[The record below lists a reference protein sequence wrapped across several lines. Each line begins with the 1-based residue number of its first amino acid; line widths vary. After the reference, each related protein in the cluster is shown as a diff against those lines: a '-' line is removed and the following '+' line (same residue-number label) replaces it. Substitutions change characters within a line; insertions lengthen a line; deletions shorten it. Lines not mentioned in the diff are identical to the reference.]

1 MGGSSVSAFIA
12 RIAAYC
18 AALTLCIS
26 GAFAETPASAALE
39 RLARDHWA
47 AELRAAPFWAT
58 MLGVHEYDAQTPS
71 ISPDDFAAR
80 VKEAKEQMVR
90 LDTIDRTVLTEDE
103 RVTAAILEYKLK
115 QDIAFERFKDWRI
128 PLTADSGFHT
138 EMNLVVA
145 ATRFE
150 MKQDYENYLGRLE
163 KLPAWIDQNI
173 ANMRLGL
180 EEGYALPKAILP
192 GVLPGFDAQA
202 LGDVEAHKLY
212 QPFVAARGLT
222 KKDAA
227 ALRKRAKA
235 TLANAVIPAY
245 ARAAKFMREEYLP
258 KAPDAIGISARKD
271 GAEEYA
277 ALIGYFTS
285 RNDLDAEEIHTLGLK
300 EVARI
305 RGEMDAVIKLTGFKG
320 DFKAFLEFL
329 RTDPQFYLKSAE
341 ELLMRAAWLSKELDG
356 KLPAFFGTLPR
367 QPYTVSPVPD
377 DIAPNYTTGR
387 YVDASP
393 DSGRAGQYWVNTYA
407 LDQRPYYDLPA
418 LTAHEAVP
426 GHHLQSALAYEIVGA
441 PEFREQ
447 FYQNA
452 FGEGWALYA
461 EKLAKEMGLYKTPY
475 EEFGR
480 LSMEMWRAARLVVDT
495 GIHAKGWTRDEAMD
509 FMASNTAMSLKNVQT
524 ETDRYISWPGQALSY
539 KIGELTILE
548 LRSRAEA
555 KLGAKFDIRKFH
567 DVVLTSGTMPLGE
580 LEARVDRW
588 IAAERE

>member
-1 MGGSSVSAFIA
+1 MSVFAIIT
-12 RIAAYC
+12 RIAVPC
-18 AALTLCIS
+18 AALILCLS
-26 GAFAETPASAALE
+26 AAFAQTPSAALD
-39 RLARDHWA
+39 RLARDHWD

-58 MLGVHEYDAQTPS
+58 MLGVHDYDAQTPS
-71 ISPDDFAAR
+71 VSPADFAERAA
-80 VKEAKEQMVR
+80 EAKAQKAR
-90 LDTIDRTVLTEDE
+90 LDAIDRAALSDDE
-103 RVTAAILEYKLK
+103 RVTAAILDYKLT
-115 QDIAFERFKDWRI
+115 QDIAFERFRDWRI
-128 PLTADSGFHT
+128 PLTADSGFQT
-138 EMNLVVA
+138 EMNFVVS

-150 MKQDYENYLGRLE
+150 SRRDYENYLARLE

-180 EEGYALPKAILP
+180 DEGYALPKAILP
-192 GVLPGFDAQA
+192 GVLSSFDAQA
-202 LGDVEAHKLY
+202 AGEAEAHKLY
-212 QPFVAARGLT
+212 QPFAEARGLT
-222 KKDAA
+222 RKEAA

-235 TLANAVIPAY
+235 VIGAAVIPAY
-245 ARAAKFMREEYLP
+245 ARAAKFMREDYMA
-258 KAPDAIGISARKD
+258 KAPDAIGISARAG

-277 ALIGYFTS
+277 ALIRYFTS
-285 RNDLDAEEIHTLGLK
+285 RDDLDAEEIHALGLK

-305 RGEMDAVIKLTGFKG
+305 RAEMDGVIKSTGFKG
-320 DFKAFLEFL
+320 DFKSFIEFL
-329 RTDPQFYLKSAE
+329 RTDPQFYPKSAD
-341 ELLMRAAWLSKELDG
+341 ELLMRAAWISKELDG
-356 KLPAFFGTLPR
+356 KLPAFFGVLPR
-367 QPYTVSPVPD
+367 QPYTVAPVPE

-387 YVDASP
+387 YVDAAP

-407 LDQRPYYDLPA
+407 LNQRPYYDLPA

-426 GHHLQSALAYEIVGA
+426 GHHLQSALGYEINGA
-441 PEFREQ
+441 PEFRKQ

-461 EKLAKEMGLYKTPY
+461 EKLAREMGLYKTPY

-495 GIHAKGWTRDEAMD
+495 GIHAKGWTRDQAMD
-509 FMASNTAMSLKNVQT
+509 FLASNTAMSLKNVQT

-548 LRSRAEA
+548 LRARAEA
-555 KLGAKFDIRKFH
+555 KLGQKFDIRKFH

-588 IAAERE
+588 IASERE